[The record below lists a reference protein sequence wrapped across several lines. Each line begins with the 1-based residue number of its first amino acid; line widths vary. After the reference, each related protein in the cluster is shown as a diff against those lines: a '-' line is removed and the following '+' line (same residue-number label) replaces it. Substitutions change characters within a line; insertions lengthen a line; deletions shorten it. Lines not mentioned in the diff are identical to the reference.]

1 MARARTQG
9 TPSECLGGRDVTAE
23 EAPVYEPGDVVY
35 GDDPY
40 KGKEAARPW
49 LVISNHEGKPFH
61 GEQYIAL
68 SLTTRT
74 WMGGLIDIDEDVW
87 VRGATPAESRVI
99 PWAEKSIDS
108 GDIDYWQGR
117 LTEQFV
123 TETIDSLVEYIRL

>member
-1 MARARTQG
+1 MTVDE
-9 TPSECLGGRDVTAE
+9 T
-23 EAPVYEPGDVVY
+23 PVYESGDVIY
-35 GDDPY
+35 GADPY
-40 KGKEAARPW
+40 KGEQAARPW

-74 WMGGLIDIDEDVW
+74 WMDGLIDIDEDVW
-87 VRGATPAESRVI
+87 VRGGTPAESRVI
-99 PWAEKSIDS
+99 PWAVQSIVS

-123 TETIDSLVEYIRL
+123 AETVDSLVEYIQL

>member
-1 MARARTQG
+1 M
-9 TPSECLGGRDVTAE
+9 TAE
-23 EAPVYEPGDVVY
+23 ETPVYKPGDVVY
-35 GDDPY
+35 GGDPY
-40 KGKEAARPW
+40 KDKEAARPW

-74 WMGGLIDIDEDVW
+74 WMDGLIDIDEDAW
-87 VRGATPAESRVI
+87 VRGGTPAESRVI
-99 PWAEKSIDS
+99 PWAVQSIDS

-123 TETIDSLVEYIRL
+123 TGSINSLVEYIRL